1 MESERAGRLSSVY
14 GRSWRKLLSK
24 MTAIIQKKTKHS
36 LPLLSREQEVGL
48 ESVAEGAVDFE
59 MVLIFNCFSLT
70 FCIIL
75 HKKITCK
82 SSSPSP

>member
-1 MESERAGRLSSVY
+1 MESQSMLAMCPPFMEDPGESYSL
-14 GRSWRKLLSK
+14 
-24 MTAIIQKKTKHS
+24 IIQKKTKHS

-75 HKKITCK
+75 HKK
-82 SSSPSP
+82 